1 MYKVSLKIKIHDP
14 IQEDGGIH
22 MISGEVTSDQPPDL
36 SMKVSLPHAKTL

>member
-1 MYKVSLKIKIHDP
+1 MFDP

-36 SMKVSLPHAKTL
+36 SMKVSLPPC